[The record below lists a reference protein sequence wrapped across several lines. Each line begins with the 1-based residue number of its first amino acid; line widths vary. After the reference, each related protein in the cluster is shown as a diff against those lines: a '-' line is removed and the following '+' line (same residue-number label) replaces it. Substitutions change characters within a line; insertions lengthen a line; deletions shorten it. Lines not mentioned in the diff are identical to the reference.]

1 MRLNPLTKIAI
12 KKTPA
17 TDRQIAPDPPAM
29 DVPPTTIAAIT
40 AKITLKSSDAWAD
53 VVRIEFSA
61 PARPA
66 PKPPK
71 VNAII

>member
-1 MRLNPLTKIAI
+1 M

-17 TDRQIAPDPPAM
+17 IERQIAPDPPAI

-40 AKITLKSSDAWAD
+40 ANITLKSSDAWAD

-61 PARPA
+61 PAIPA

-71 VNAII
+71 VNVII